1 MHFQKILNTNM
12 HVQTQKAVLGFKR
25 SDSGREH
32 RRIGFYKFSCSG
44 GLAQI
49 NNKRVIQVHKPKR
62 HELFMVSVSVTK
74 RVFFRVFFLTTAR
87 TAVVAHK
94 GQTGLWS

>member
-1 MHFQKILNTNM
+1 M
-12 HVQTQKAVLGFKR
+12 HVQTQEDVLWFKR

-32 RRIGFYKFSCSG
+32 RRIGFYKFSRSG

-49 NNKRVIQVHKPKR
+49 NNKHVVQVHKPPKR
-62 HELFMVSVSVTK
+62 HKLLMASVSVTK
-74 RVFFRVFFLTTAR
+74 RVFFRVFFLTAAR
-87 TAVVAHK
+87 TAVVVHK